1 MILKKIINKDG
12 EIEYIPLAGAETTIF
27 AAYQRAC
34 DKLIYRTDIADKV
47 STKRELDK
55 MIVNTLHT
63 VEIKGH
69 YGETL
74 FYYFD
79 QGAADKYWKE
89 VNNAD

>member
-12 EIEYIPLAGAETTIF
+12 ETEYIPLADTETTIF
-27 AAYQRAC
+27 SAYQKAC
-34 DKLIYRTDIADKV
+34 DKLIYRTDIAEKV

-74 FYYFD
+74 FYYPD
-79 QGAADKYWKE
+79 QYAVYKYY
-89 VNNAD
+89 

>member
-27 AAYQRAC
+27 SAYQRAC
-34 DKLIYRTDIADKV
+34 DKLIYRTGIADKV
-47 STKRELDK
+47 SAKRELDK

-74 FYYFD
+74 FYYSD